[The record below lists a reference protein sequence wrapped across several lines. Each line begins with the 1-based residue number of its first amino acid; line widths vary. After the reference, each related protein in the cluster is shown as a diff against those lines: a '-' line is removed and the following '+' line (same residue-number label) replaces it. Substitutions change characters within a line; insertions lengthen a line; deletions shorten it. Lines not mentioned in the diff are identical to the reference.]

1 MRQKEDFKNFFII
14 KKMEEDDNEKTL
26 LEAILKNK
34 MRIFL
39 FIIIIFFGIF
49 LYKNLFSKVDVAH
62 LKDPNGFFQVENGD
76 SINYVASELKDQ
88 QVIKS
93 SLVFKIYMKISFG
106 KDVAQAGIY
115 KISPN
120 DTLVSIANKIKRA
133 DYAVPPIKVTIPEGS
148 TNQEVAEIIS
158 NAFVSNQNAFLEKD
172 DFSVSNI
179 MNSLQNLQGY
189 IYPETYLFL
198 PNISLSEVVSS
209 LKNKSYDSLKELFT
223 ELKNKTDKNDESLDP
238 KDLKIKLYSS
248 DLKSVDLTSYFDDKN
263 KSININKKLTI
274 VNDIGTTTLSIHNIL
289 IMASYLEGEA
299 NNDKDMKIVSGVL
312 WTRLKIGYFLQ
323 IDAATSTY
331 KNKGF
336 TKSPINNPGMMAI
349 KAALNPIK
357 TGYLYYITGRD
368 GEMYY
373 STDYEGHL
381 LNIKKHLR

>member
-1 MRQKEDFKNFFII
+1 
-14 KKMEEDDNEKTL
+14 MEEDDNEKTL

-88 QVIKS
+88 QIIKS
-93 SLVFKIYMKISFG
+93 SLVFKIYMKLSFG
-106 KDVAQAGIY
+106 KNVAQAGIY

>member
-1 MRQKEDFKNFFII
+1 MGQKEDFKNFFII
-14 KKMEEDDNEKTL
+14 KKIEEDDNEKTL

-49 LYKNLFSKVDVAH
+49 LYKNLFSKVDVTH

-88 QVIKS
+88 QIIKS
-93 SLVFKIYMKISFG
+93 SLVFKIYMKLSFG
-106 KDVAQAGIY
+106 KNVAQAGIY

-133 DYAVPPIKVTIPEGS
+133 DYAVPPTKVTIPEGS

-248 DLKSVDLTSYFDDKN
+248 DLKSIDLTSYFDDKN

-357 TGYLYYITGRD
+357 TGYLYYITGKD

>member
-1 MRQKEDFKNFFII
+1 MGQKEDFKNFFII
-14 KKMEEDDNEKTL
+14 KKIEEDDNEKTL

-49 LYKNLFSKVDVAH
+49 LYKNLFSKVDVTH

-88 QVIKS
+88 QIIKS
-93 SLVFKIYMKISFG
+93 SLVFKIYMKLSFG
-106 KDVAQAGIY
+106 KNVAQAGIY

-133 DYAVPPIKVTIPEGS
+133 DYAVPPTKVTIPEGS

-248 DLKSVDLTSYFDDKN
+248 DLKSIDLTSYFDDKN

-274 VNDIGTTTLSIHNIL
+274 VNDIGTTTLSIHNNL

-357 TGYLYYITGRD
+357 TGYLYYITGKD